1 VTAHRPNSIGGV
13 TQCRDPKP
21 LETLARFH
29 RRKRE
34 DHLREHLIMQLSAAH
49 AFELPLRK
57 QWVHGGAR

>member
-1 VTAHRPNSIGGV
+1 MPGRQALG
-13 TQCRDPKP
+13 DPGM
-21 LETLARFH
+21 RFH